1 MSDSVQP
8 SIVVMAAGGIG
19 GFVAAR
25 LLAAGAA
32 RVAVVARGP
41 QLAAIEAEGIALR
54 SELGDCRGRPA
65 VAHADP
71 AEVAHRFGPADFVLF
86 VVKGYDTQTAA
97 AAMAPLVSPHT
108 VVVSLQNGVEGLD
121 ILAARYGLDRIWPG
135 VCYVPAVIERPGVI
149 RHTGRHNRFV
159 FGPWAGG
166 ADPRAAALATAMAAG
181 GLEPV
186 TSAQALVEAWH
197 KFVMQ
202 TSFSALC
209 CLTRLPVGGWIGC
222 ADTQALYR
230 RGMEEIVAI
239 ARARGVAVAPDIVE
253 RNMDFAV
260 RQADRATRASML
272 EDLERGRPIEL
283 ASLAGHAHR
292 LGLELGVPTP
302 VNSFFWQAL
311 QPHLKPR

>member
-1 MSDSVQP
+1 MSKVQP

-25 LLAAGAA
+25 LLAADAA
-32 RVAVVARGP
+32 RVAVVARGE
-41 QLAAIEAEGIALR
+41 QLAAIQAEGIALR
-54 SELGDCRGRPA
+54 SALGDCRARPT
-65 VAHADP
+65 VAQADP
-71 AEVAHRFGPADFVLF
+71 AEVAKRFGPADFVFF
-86 VVKGYDTQTAA
+86 VVKGYDTETAA
-97 AAMAPLVSPHT
+97 AAMAPLVSPNT
-108 VVVSLQNGVEGLD
+108 LVVSFQNGVEGLD
-121 ILAARYGLDRIWPG
+121 ILAARYGRERVWPG
-135 VCYVPAVIERPGVI
+135 VCYVPAVIEQPGVI

-159 FGPWAGG
+159 FGPWDGG
-166 ADPRAAALATAMAAG
+166 PDPRAEVLSAALAAG

-186 TSAQALVEAWH
+186 ASGQALAEAWH

-202 TSFSALC
+202 TSFSSLC

-222 ADTQALYR
+222 RDTRDLYR

-239 ARARGVAVAPDIVE
+239 ARARGVAVADDIVE

-260 RQADRATRASML
+260 TRADRGTRASML

-292 LGLELGVPTP
+292 LGQELGVPTP
-302 VNSFFWQAL
+302 VNSFFWQTL
-311 QPHLKPR
+311 QPHLKAR